1 LNFQS
6 SRARNRDWLAHVIS
20 LPFSV
25 VAVSSCVRP
34 CSRLRELVEQK
45 IGVTHVGADAVLMHL
60 GRRSECP
67 ALVLGEIRHANFRL
81 GRGTAPNKLLF
92 GFPPEC
98 FPNCFPSPQVGRP
111 DCHPRND
118 TARALGLML
127 TSPLH
132 NLQRHA
138 ADPNTLWERPTSLV
152 IHRSPWAR
160 FFGLETASNPRK
172 STCSLRLVGSLLSD
186 VAINYCFHRVCLKHF
201 L

>member
-1 LNFQS
+1 MVSVHPGLLLSDCSSQLNVESCQEVSKASATARAFGGAPLNFQS

-67 ALVLGEIRHANFRL
+67 ALVLGEIRNANFRL
-81 GRGTAPNKLLF
+81 GRGTAPNKLVF

-98 FPNCFPSPQVGRP
+98 FPICFSQSSGWAPRLPPQ
-111 DCHPRND
+111 
-118 TARALGLML
+118 
-127 TSPLH
+127 
-132 NLQRHA
+132 
-138 ADPNTLWERPTSLV
+138 
-152 IHRSPWAR
+152 
-160 FFGLETASNPRK
+160 K
-172 STCSLRLVGSLLSD
+172 
-186 VAINYCFHRVCLKHF
+186 
-201 L
+201 